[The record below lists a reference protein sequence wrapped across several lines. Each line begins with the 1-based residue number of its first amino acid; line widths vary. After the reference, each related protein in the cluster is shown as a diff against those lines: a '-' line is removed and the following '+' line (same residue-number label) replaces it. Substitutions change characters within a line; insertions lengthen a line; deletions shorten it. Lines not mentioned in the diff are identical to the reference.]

1 MLPQKKH
8 HDSRYYLVVLLL
20 LVLIGSVGGNWC
32 LQRDE
37 GIDSTEVALID
48 CHSIPVRCIVSNN
61 MSNPKR
67 LATDPSDCHQC
78 FDLPL
83 ETLLETGIHARIN
96 DVASLPSPIIYLSE
110 LFVSPKSYNNLLL
123 AAPIDW
129 LPDSRPAVHP
139 SVPSTVLII

>member
-1 MLPQKKH
+1 MLPQKKPH
-8 HDSRYYLVVLLL
+8 HSRYCLVVLLL
-20 LVLIGSVGGNWC
+20 LVLMGSVGGNWC
-32 LQRDE
+32 LQGDE
-37 GIDSTEVALID
+37 GIDRTEVALID
-48 CHSIPVRCIVSNN
+48 CHSIPVRCIVS
-61 MSNPKR
+61 SNISSPKR

-129 LPDSRPAVHP
+129 LPDYRPAVHP
-139 SVPSTVLII
+139 SVSSTVLII